1 MQIFRKILLTVFI
14 LGSLPLW
21 SQTGI
26 SIDKTRLV
34 TESVFEVIIE
44 KPAEGNLKYE
54 EELPFDLLPFHI
66 RNDKYISIGTAFAV
80 GNNLFLSAAHVFS
93 LDDRTT
99 RKNLS
104 LRNSTGEVYPVLKVL
119 KYDNNRDFILFT
131 IGKLNNSR
139 WLELSKEV
147 NINEYVNAVGNAY
160 GEGIIFRNGLLTSRT
175 PERENGEWHW
185 LRFSAAASPGNSG
198 GPLLNE
204 NGDVIGIVTAKSDNE
219 NLNYALPVSEVGEL
233 VEEDG
238 VLHLNITYRIPNIN
252 YKHRNVYDYSFSLPQ
267 DNIEL
272 KKQLSELQE
281 KAINESINN
290 LLRERKEEIF
300 PNDTGSDELLTT
312 TYATTFPNIINE
324 KDDSTW
330 QLSQPD
336 DLYTSELGDGGY
348 LRTGKIW
355 GDTFWQLELPEDE
368 IVKDYFT
375 SPEKLMDIILAGN
388 KTTRTI
394 GSADIRIISY
404 GQPKTVQW
412 HKDRWGRQ
420 WLKAVWDLPFADRE
434 TLLFALPTPSGAV
447 GIMSIARTS
456 NVYAYNLD
464 FLEMINYIY
473 VSFSADF
480 KQWKQYIENWDMAAD
495 LFRDFQFTYS
505 VGKSVHIETSSFDLV
520 YDGSLIGISNQSR
533 IYMVPSFLKSMGS
546 AIWDISRLFIYEKER
561 SKNYIALEKNFRP
574 VDSYDT
580 EGLESWHEV
589 VERKYPYNRDPIISK
604 GNTYIYETRNIQND
618 MEIDPS
624 LNSLWTYYLARE
636 GEIDDRDMISL
647 FMKLSSGF
655 SLSEKEKEA
664 SVYGTGLEISQAPL
678 PMIGGINIFQAIST
692 DNNELLDQFIKTETD
707 LEVRN
712 KEGKTPLMVALRMEK
727 QEISEKLLEAGSEIN
742 VSDYTGHTPLLIS
755 LRNLPEGMA
764 KKLLEKGADP
774 GKSDNLGY
782 SPLMVA
788 NQHKFDDVAL
798 MIAGM
803 GVPLDPVNTLGRSAL
818 YYALYN
824 GMNDIAKELIRR
836 DAPVSLDKDVS
847 YSMFLAALDEASP
860 EVARLLMDKGTR
872 QEGETSKGW
881 TILMSA
887 LRYGKPDIASDL
899 IRSGTSFNYTNHD
912 GWTPLHIAVRYS
924 TLENVKL
931 LIVGGADANAKKND
945 NTDVLMLSFYNEDN
959 RQISDYLLEKG
970 LSTNTIDDSGW
981 STFMTALRYG
991 TNDQAWNVLNS
1002 TSIHEGATINGWT
1015 PLMFSLRYGNSDI
1028 AQYLVENGSPL
1039 NNTSS
1044 DGLTALHLA
1053 AGYSDIET
1061 VQFLIEHGARTGIL
1075 DVDNY
1080 SAMMNAIKKGKA
1092 DIAAYLMDIGSP
1104 MNISSNS
1111 GWTPLMLAIRYC
1123 PPVLAKVFI
1132 LRESPINISKTD
1144 NGWTDLH
1151 LAARYSTAEIC
1162 RMILDHGADIHKK
1175 TNDDYTILHLAAGYN
1190 EEFVS
1195 DLIERGVNLNVQNSS
1210 GDTPLHK
1217 AVEKNKVKSVKL
1229 LLQAGALTNI
1239 RNNDEKTASEM
1250 LDDNDPLLLLFY

>member
-1 MQIFRKILLTVFI
+1 
-14 LGSLPLW
+14 
-21 SQTGI
+21 
-26 SIDKTRLV
+26 
-34 TESVFEVIIE
+34 
-44 KPAEGNLKYE
+44 
-54 EELPFDLLPFHI
+54 
-66 RNDKYISIGTAFAV
+66 
-80 GNNLFLSAAHVFS
+80 
-93 LDDRTT
+93 
-99 RKNLS
+99 
-104 LRNSTGEVYPVLKVL
+104 
-119 KYDNNRDFILFT
+119 
-131 IGKLNNSR
+131 
-139 WLELSKEV
+139 
-147 NINEYVNAVGNAY
+147 
-160 GEGIIFRNGLLTSRT
+160 
-175 PERENGEWHW
+175 
-185 LRFSAAASPGNSG
+185 PGNSG

-233 VEEDG
+233 VEGEG
-238 VLHLNITYRIPNIN
+238 ILHLDMTYRIPNIN
-252 YKHRNVYDYSFSLPQ
+252 YKQRNVYDYSFSLPR
-267 DNIEL
+267 DSIEL
-272 KKQLSELQE
+272 RKELSELQE
-281 KAINESINN
+281 KAVNESINS
-290 LLRERKEEIF
+290 LLMERKEEIF

-324 KDDSTW
+324 KNDSTW

-368 IVKDYFT
+368 IVRDYFT

-388 KTTRTI
+388 KTTRSI
-394 GSADIRIISY
+394 GSADIRITSY

-412 HKDRWGRQ
+412 HKDQWGRQ

-447 GIMSIARTS
+447 GIMSIVSTS
-456 NVYAYNLD
+456 NAYAYNLD

-480 KQWKQYIENWDMAAD
+480 KQWKQYIENREMVPD
-495 LFRDFQFTYS
+495 LFMDFQFTFS
-505 VGKSVHIETSSFDLV
+505 VGKSVHIRTNSFDLI

-546 AIWDISRLFIYEKER
+546 PIWDISRLFIYEKER

-580 EGLESWHEV
+580 EGLESWHKV

-664 SVYGTGLEISQAPL
+664 SVYGTGLEISQIPL
-678 PMIGGINIFQAIST
+678 SMIGDINIFQAVST
-692 DNNELLDQFIKTETD
+692 DNHKILDQFIETKTD
-707 LEVRN
+707 LKVRN
-712 KEGKTPLMVALRMEK
+712 KEGKTPFMVALRMEK
-727 QEISEKLLEAGSEIN
+727 QEISEKLMNAGSEIN
-742 VSDYTGHTPLLIS
+742 VSDYFGNTPLLIA
-755 LRNLPEGMA
+755 LRNLPEDMA

-774 GKSDNLGY
+774 EKRDNDGY
-782 SPLMVA
+782 TPLMVA
-788 NQHKFDDVAL
+788 NQQNFDDIAL

-824 GMNDIAKELIRR
+824 GMNDLAKELIRR
-836 DAPVSLDKDVS
+836 NAPVSLHEDVS
-847 YSMFLAALDEASP
+847 YSMFLAALDKASP

-872 QEGETSKGW
+872 QEGTTSKGW

-931 LIVGGADANAKKND
+931 LIAGGADANAKKND
-945 NTDVLMLSFYNEDN
+945 NTDVLMLSFYNEDD
-959 RQISDYLLEKG
+959 RRISDFLLGKG
-970 LSTNTIDDSGW
+970 LSTNTVDDSGW

-991 TNDQAWNVLNS
+991 TDEQAWNVLDS
-1002 TSIHEGATINGWT
+1002 TDMIGGATNNGWT

-1028 AQYLVENGSPL
+1028 AHYLVGNGSPL
-1039 NNTSS
+1039 NDTSS
-1044 DGLTALHLA
+1044 AGLTALHLA
-1053 AGYSDIET
+1053 AGYTDIET
-1061 VQFLIEHGARTGIL
+1061 VQLLIKYGAGTGIQ
-1075 DVDNY
+1075 DEDNY
-1080 SAMMNAIKKGKA
+1080 SAMMNAIEKGKA

-1111 GWTPLMLAIRYC
+1111 GWTPLMLALRYC
-1123 PPVLAKVFI
+1123 PPVLAEVFI
-1132 LRESPINISKTD
+1132 LKDSPINFSETD
-1144 NGWTDLH
+1144 KGWTDLH

-1162 RMILDHGADIHKK
+1162 RLILDHGADIYKK
-1175 TNDDYTILHLAAGYN
+1175 TNDDYTILHLAAVYN

-1195 DLIERGVNLNVQNSS
+1195 DLIERGINLNVQNSS

-1217 AVEKNKVKSVKL
+1217 AVRKNKVNSVKL

-1239 RNNDEKTASEM
+1239 RNNDGKTAYEM
-1250 LDDNDPLLLLFY
+1250 IDDNDSLSVLF